1 MKTPQSIR
9 PRDLGLQHVEGQP
22 DGWLDVCALDEIADQ
37 RGRAIVVRGTD
48 VALLRDGDA
57 VHALGGTCPHRG
69 GPIADGQV
77 IDGKVVCPLHLWDFD
92 LATGISPFDPRD
104 TLPRFEAR
112 VREGRV
118 EIDASSVPR
127 GPGRP
132 DVYLGPWIRRGS
144 VDRGMYTV
152 HHLADGLAPFVEA
165 MGSERFEPSL
175 DRGRRYAS
183 LDDVVFLPAQ
193 LSRLPL
199 LDEDVVD
206 TSVVLG
212 TRAARPLTV
221 DIPLV
226 VSHMSFGALSREAK
240 VALATGAHD
249 AGTAICSG
257 EGGMH
262 PDERAAAGRY
272 VLEMASG
279 YFGWTE
285 EAIAQADAVEIKCGQ
300 GAKPGLG
307 GLLPGTKVTEEIA
320 AVRGIPAGT
329 TSHSPARFRDI
340 DSVAALGERL
350 TWIRSVN
357 PGIPIGIKVASG
369 RVASDV
375 AAAID
380 AGADYVIIDGLGGGT
395 GAAPVHVKDHVGIPS
410 WVALHRA
417 RQWLDDHG
425 HGDVQ
430 LVVTGGFRSPD
441 EMAKAMALGAD
452 ALALASAALMAI
464 GCQQYRACHR
474 GSCPVGIATQA
485 PALRDRFDE
494 TVSAERL
501 ATFLKAATAMMTDY
515 CRITGR
521 RSLVELSRDDLTAL
535 RPEVGGLLDLAVMAS

>member
-9 PRDLGLQHVEGQP
+9 PRDLGIDA
-22 DGWLDVCALDEIADQ
+22 DGWVDVCALEDIGDQ
-37 RGRAIVVRGTD
+37 SGHAVVIRGTD
-48 VALLRDGDA
+48 VAVLRDGDT
-57 VHALGGTCPHRG
+57 VYALEGTCPHRG

-77 IDGKVVCPLHLWDFD
+77 VDGKVVCPLHLWDFD

-104 TLPRFEAR
+104 SLARYQAR

-118 EIDASSVPR
+118 EVDASSVPR

-144 VDRGMYTV
+144 VDRGMYGV
-152 HHLADGLAPFVEA
+152 HHLADGMQPFVEA

-193 LSRLPL
+193 LARLPL
-199 LDEDVVD
+199 LDEEPVD
-206 TSVVLG
+206 TSVRLG
-212 TRAARPLTV
+212 TRAARPLHL

-240 VALATGAHD
+240 VALATGAKA

-262 PDERAAAGRY
+262 PDERAAAGAY

-279 YFGWTE
+279 YFGWTDA
-285 EAIAQADAVEIKCGQ
+285 AIAQADAVEIKIGQ

-307 GLLPGTKVTEEIA
+307 GLLPGPKVTAEIA
-320 AVRGIPAGT
+320 AVRGIAPGQ
-329 TSHSPARFRDI
+329 TSHSPSRFRDI
-340 DSVAALGERL
+340 DSVAALAERV
-350 TWIRSVN
+350 TAIRMVN
-357 PGIPIGIKVASG
+357 PGIPIGIKIAAG
-369 RVASDV
+369 RVADDV
-375 AAAID
+375 AAAVD
-380 AGADYVIIDGLGGGT
+380 AGADYLIIDGLGGGT

-410 WVALHRA
+410 WVALRTA
-417 RQWLDDHG
+417 RSWLDAHG
-425 HGDVQ
+425 HADVQ
-430 LVVTGGFRSPD
+430 VVVTGGFRAPD

-452 ALALASAALMAI
+452 AVALATASLMAI

-474 GSCPVGIATQA
+474 GTCPVGIATQA
-485 PALRDRFDE
+485 PALRSRLDP

-501 ATFLKAATAMMTDY
+501 STFLTAATIMMTDY

-521 RSLVELSRDDLTAL
+521 RALRDLSPDDLTAL
-535 RPEVGGLLDLAVMAS
+535 RPEVARLLDLDVMGPAC

>member
-9 PRDLGLQHVEGQP
+9 PRDLGVDA
-22 DGWLDVCALDEIADQ
+22 DGWVDVCALDDIQDQ
-37 RGRAIVVRGTD
+37 RGHAVVVRGTD
-48 VALLRDGDA
+48 VAILRDGDT
-57 VHALGGTCPHRG
+57 VHALGGSCPHRG

-77 IDGKVVCPLHLWDFD
+77 VDGKVVCPLHLWDFD

-104 TLPRFEAR
+104 SLPRYDAR
-112 VREGRV
+112 VRKGRV
-118 EIDASSVPR
+118 EVDAGTVPR

-132 DVYLGPWIRRGS
+132 DVYLGPWIRRGA

-152 HHLADGLAPFVEA
+152 HHLADGLNPFVEA

-175 DRGRRYAS
+175 DKGRRYAS
-183 LDDVVFLPAQ
+183 LDDVVFVPAQ
-193 LSRLPL
+193 LARFPL
-199 LDEDVVD
+199 LDEEPVD
-206 TSVVLG
+206 TSVRLG
-212 TRAARPLTV
+212 TRAARPLLL

-240 VALATGAHD
+240 VALATGAAA

-285 EAIAQADAVEIKCGQ
+285 AAIARADAVEIKVGQ

-307 GLLPGTKVTEEIA
+307 GLLPGSKVTAEIA
-320 AVRGIPAGT
+320 EVRGIAPGE
-329 TSHSPARFRDI
+329 TSHSPSRFRDI
-340 DSVAALGERL
+340 DNPAALADRL
-350 TWIRSVN
+350 RWIRSVN
-357 PGIPIGIKVASG
+357 PGIPIGIKVAAG
-369 RVASDV
+369 RVAADV
-375 AAAID
+375 AAAVD
-380 AGADYVIIDGLGGGT
+380 AGADYVVVDGLGGGT

-410 WVALHRA
+410 WVALHAARA
-417 RQWLDDHG
+417 WLDGNG

-452 ALALASAALMAI
+452 AVALATSALMAI

-474 GSCPVGIATQA
+474 GTCPVGIATQA
-485 PALRDRFDE
+485 PALRSRLDT
-494 TVSAERL
+494 TVSAQRL
-501 ATFLKAATAMMTDY
+501 ATFLTAATAMMTDY

-521 RSLVELSRDDLTAL
+521 RALTDLSRADLTAL
-535 RPEVGGLLDLAVMAS
+535 RPEVGALLDLEVMA